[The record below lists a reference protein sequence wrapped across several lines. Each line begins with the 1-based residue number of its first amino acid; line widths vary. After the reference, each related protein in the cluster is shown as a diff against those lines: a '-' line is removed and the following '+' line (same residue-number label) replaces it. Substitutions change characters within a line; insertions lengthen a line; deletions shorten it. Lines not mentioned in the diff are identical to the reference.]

1 MKECKT
7 TMSGSGSYKG
17 PNTDE
22 LRRKV
27 DDLATNWIVS
37 ETRPAPEA
45 LRELSADLAAA
56 REQAE
61 QAGMADAA
69 RIAETLAGAVSGAAD
84 DSSSDLLR
92 LNEAL
97 NKGLADFEHALEAA
111 AADDPTPAQTV
122 PELPAAKSSAAPPT
136 KSPAPPTVREAAPP
150 AKSKPEPASKPKASS
165 KPKLEKTAPAAPP
178 ASEPA
183 AAEPPVPPAPAPE
196 PPKAAEPAPAAPP
209 VNAIAQD
216 TELINDVILESSEH
230 LASVENELLNL
241 ERDSSNH
248 EAIHTV
254 FRSFH
259 TIKGLAG
266 FLELTEIQKVAH
278 HTETLLDDAR
288 NGKIRITSAV
298 ADVILASKDYLERAF
313 QQLAGVLNGAPPRPF
328 ADNTELI
335 ARIGRAA
342 KEDAEAEALEIH
354 EPEPAGADL
363 ALEVA
368 AVREAEATA
377 QSVRTEVRTV
387 KVDTAKLDYLVDTI
401 GELVIAQS
409 QVRHDPGLAA
419 VENPRL
425 QRNLAQLNRTTAE
438 LQRTGMA
445 MRMVPV
451 GHLFRRMVRLVR
463 DLARKAGK
471 LADVEIIGED
481 TELDRTIVEELSD
494 PLVHMIRNSMDHG
507 LEPPEERKAAGKD
520 PTGKVRLRASHQAG
534 HIMIEISDD
543 GRGID
548 RQKVLAK
555 ARQRGLVNENSHIA
569 ENEILNLIFEPGF
582 STAEK
587 VTDISGRGVGMD
599 VVRKQVQKLRGRVEI
614 QSSPGTGTTFF
625 LKLPLTLA
633 IIDGLVVSV
642 GRERYIVP
650 LFAVRETFRPK
661 KEMLS
666 TVCGQGEMAL
676 IRGHLLPVARLYRRF
691 GVKPRTEDP
700 CEAVFIVAENGG
712 RTFCLMV
719 DEFIGKQEVVLKSLG
734 ESLKNIPGV
743 AGGAILGDGRV
754 GLVLDLDGIYETK
767 AHE

>member
-1 MKECKT
+1 VPASRLKEREIM
-7 TMSGSGSYKG
+7 MSGSGSNRG
-17 PNTDE
+17 PDTE
-22 LRRKV
+22 QLRCKV

-37 ETRPAPEA
+37 ESRPAPEV
-45 LRELSADLAAA
+45 LRELSAAFAAA

-61 QAGMADAA
+61 AAGMPDAA
-69 RIAETLAGAVSGAAD
+69 RIAATLAGTVAGAAED
-84 DSSSDLLR
+84 TSADLMR

-97 NKGLADFEHALEAA
+97 NKGLADLEHAMEAGEAA
-111 AADDPTPAQTV
+111 APP
-122 PELPAAKSSAAPPT
+122 PAAEVPAAQPQAAAP
-136 KSPAPPTVREAAPP
+136 
-150 AKSKPEPASKPKASS
+150 
-165 KPKLEKTAPAAPP
+165 EK
-178 ASEPA
+178 PA
-183 AAEPPVPPAPAPE
+183 AAAPAV
-196 PPKAAEPAPAAPP
+196 APAPAAD
-209 VNAIAQD
+209 IAHD
-216 TELINDVILESSEH
+216 PELLNDVILESGEH

-241 ERDSSNH
+241 ERDASNQ
-248 EAIHTV
+248 EAIHTI

-288 NGKIRITSAV
+288 NGKLHITSAV

-313 QQLAGVLNGAPPRPF
+313 QQLSGVLNGSAPQPF
-328 ADNTELI
+328 ADNRALI
-335 ARIGRAA
+335 ERIGQAA
-342 KEDAEAEALEIH
+342 KAQPEAATVPGAEA
-354 EPEPAGADL
+354 PPAGAAPTPAAAPSPAATPSL
-363 ALEVA
+363 ATA
-368 AVREAEATA
+368 PSPASAPSPAPAQDGTPAREADTSQNA
-377 QSVRTEVRTV
+377 RTDARTV
-387 KVDTAKLDYLVDTI
+387 KVDTAKLDYLVDMI

-425 QRNLAQLNRTTAE
+425 QRNLAQLTRTTAE

-451 GHLFRRMVRLVR
+451 GHMFRRMVRLVR

-471 LADVEIIGED
+471 LAEVEIIGED
-481 TELDRTIVEELSD
+481 TELDRTIVEELAD

-507 LEPPEERKAAGKD
+507 LEGPEERKAAGKD
-520 PTGKVRLRASHQAG
+520 PNGKVKLRASHQAG
-534 HIMIEISDD
+534 HILIEIADD

-555 ARQRGLVNENSHIA
+555 AKQRGLVAEGAHIPDS
-569 ENEILNLIFEPGF
+569 EILNLIFEPGF

-599 VVRKQVQKLRGRVEI
+599 VVRKQVQKLRGRIEI
-614 QSSPGTGTTFF
+614 QSTPGEGTTFL

-633 IIDGLVVSV
+633 IIDGLVVGV

-650 LFAVRETFRPK
+650 LFAVRETFRPTP
-661 KEMLS
+661 EMLS
-666 TVCGQGEMAL
+666 TVCGRGEMAL
-676 IRGHLLPVARLYRRF
+676 IRGQLLPVARLYRRF

-700 CEAVFIVAENGG
+700 CDAVFIVAENGG
-712 RTFCLMV
+712 RIFCLMV

-734 ESLKNIPGV
+734 ESLKNIAGV

-754 GLVLDLDGIYETK
+754 GLVLDLDGINEK
-767 AHE
+767 SNE